1 MDKKV
6 LIIGGGAAAALIV
19 GVLVMKRANANAQES
34 AQQSTPVYAD
44 MGFMSSLAPSS
55 GGVSSAVVDSGSN
68 GGSGGSSGGFDIS
81 TVLGALITSQKD
93 TQTHETTTSGG
104 NTDAAILAAIVGSN
118 GSATVSHSTSGT
130 TIVNQPSGDLYDQAL
145 TDLYKKEFNRAPDP
159 GGMAFWKNAMM
170 NQGVSIV
177 HIQDEFEHSTEYKK
191 LHPET
196 A

>member
-19 GVLVMKRANANAQES
+19 GVLVVKRAQANAQES

-44 MGFMSSLAPSS
+44 MGFMSALAPSS
-55 GGVSSAVVDSGSN
+55 GGMSSAVTTSGPASDS
-68 GGSGGSSGGFDIS
+68 GGSGGGFDIS
-81 TVLGALITSQKD
+81 TVLSALITSQAQ
-93 TQTHETTTSGG
+93 TQTHATNTSGG
-104 NTDAAILAAIVGSN
+104 NTDAAILAAIVGNN
-118 GSATVSHSTSGT
+118 GSATVSHSTAGT
-130 TIVNQPSGDLYDQAL
+130 TITNQPSGDLYDQAL
-145 TDLYKKEFNRAPDP
+145 TELYKKEFNRAPDA

-177 HIQDEFEHSTEYKK
+177 HIQDEFEHSDEYKK
-191 LHPET
+191 LHPEK